1 MTVPIRLEDRG
12 VLKITGEDRAAF
24 LQGLLTNDVERLGVG
39 EAAFAALLSPQG
51 KILFDMIVAAV
62 DDGFYI
68 DVARAQSA
76 DLAKRLG
83 FYKLRAKVAVADVSG
98 AFGVGAVLGE
108 GAAPAGALAHY
119 ADPRDARLGQRFVA
133 PTAALAA
140 LSAERAAYD
149 EARIAL
155 GVPEGGVDFAFGDAF
170 PADANMDLLHGVDY
184 SKGCF
189 VGQEVVAR
197 MRHKGGVKKR
207 VVRLQFSAAAPP
219 PGTPVTDGELA
230 LGALGLAQGGQAL
243 AILRIDRLEEA
254 KAAGRALRAGG
265 AEAMAV

>member
-1 MTVPIRLEDRG
+1 MTVPNRLDDRG
-12 VLKITGEDRAAF
+12 VLKVTGEDRAAF
-24 LQGLLTNDVERLGVG
+24 LQGLLTNDVEGLGAG

-62 DDGFYI
+62 ADGFFL

-98 AFGVGAVLGE
+98 DFGVGASLVE
-108 GAAPAGALAHY
+108 DMPPAGAVAHY
-119 ADPRDARLGQRFVA
+119 ADPRDPRLGWRFVA
-133 PTAALAA
+133 RRAALEG
-140 LSAERAAYD
+140 LSADRASYD
-149 EARIAL
+149 HARIAL
-155 GVPEGGVDFAFGDAF
+155 GVPEGGADFAFGDAF

-184 SKGCF
+184 EKGCF

-207 VVRLQFSAAAPP
+207 VVRLQFAAAAPP
-219 PGTPVTDGELA
+219 PGTPVTDGELP
-230 LGALGLAQGGQAL
+230 LGALGVGLGNSAL

-254 KAAGRALRAGG
+254 KAAGRTLRAGEV
-265 AEAMAV
+265 EATAI